1 MWPGRTSSTPSE
13 GYYRP
18 SLTVEYDEDSA
29 GGDWDF
35 FSGLVRDWERAAWL
49 PPEVARD
56 VRQVV
61 VRSGV
66 VLGRQGGAMKLMVWP
81 FWLGLGGPMG
91 SGQQFMPWIHVDDLS
106 GILAHA
112 LEDRRVAGVLNG
124 VAPAQVTNGEFARA
138 LARSLSRPSVLPP
151 VPAVV
156 LQALLGTERA
166 VLLLEGQR
174 VIPRRTLQSGY
185 TYLYPELHTALR
197 DIVS

>member
-1 MWPGRTSSTPSE
+1 
-13 GYYRP
+13 
-18 SLTVEYDEDSA
+18 
-29 GGDWDF
+29 
-35 FSGLVRDWERAAWL
+35 
-49 PPEVARD
+49 
-56 VRQVV
+56 
-61 VRSGV
+61 GV
-66 VLGRQGGAMKLMVWP
+66 VLGKQGGAMKLMVWP
-81 FWLGLGGPMG
+81 FWLGLGAPMG
-91 SGQQFMPWIHVDDLS
+91 SGQQFMPWIHVDDLC

-112 LEDRRVAGVLNG
+112 LEDQRVTGVLNG

-166 VLLLEGQR
+166 VMLLEGQR

-185 TYLYPELHTALR
+185 TYLYPELHTALK